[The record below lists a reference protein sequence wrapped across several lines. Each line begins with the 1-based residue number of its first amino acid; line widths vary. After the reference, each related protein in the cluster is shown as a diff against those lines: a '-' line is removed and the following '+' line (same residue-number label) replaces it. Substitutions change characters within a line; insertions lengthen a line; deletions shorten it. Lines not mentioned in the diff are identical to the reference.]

1 MAAFRFSLQR
11 ALTWRETQLTLE
23 ETRLER
29 LHADLRAL
37 QQAAEA
43 VREEWQTAQTA
54 VRQAP
59 SVSGAA
65 VAELDMFRLWARREE
80 ERLAARTQE
89 TQKAIDTQQ
98 CVVSEARRKVRLL
111 ERLREHRHAGWKAE
125 EDRQIEEL
133 AGESAIAQWR
143 RSAVAC
149 SE

>member
-1 MAAFRFSLQR
+1 MPACRFSLQR
-11 ALTWRETQLTLE
+11 ALTWRETQLSLE

-37 QQAAEA
+37 LQAVQG
-43 VREEWQTAQTA
+43 VREEWQTAHAA

-89 TQKAIDTQQ
+89 TQTAIDTQQ
-98 CVVSEARRKVRLL
+98 CVVAEARRKVRLL
-111 ERLREHRHAGWKAE
+111 ERLREHRHTAWRAG